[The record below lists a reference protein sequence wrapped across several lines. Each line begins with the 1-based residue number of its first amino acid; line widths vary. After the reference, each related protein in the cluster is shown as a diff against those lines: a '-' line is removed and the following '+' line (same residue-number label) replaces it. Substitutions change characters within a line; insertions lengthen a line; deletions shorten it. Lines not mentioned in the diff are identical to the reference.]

1 MWQFVTPLMCV
12 PLSQIVARY
21 ITSSLILH
29 NTTWTASM
37 WRTPDI
43 VTICY
48 TCYERNRCRYQTL
61 ANSPAL
67 DNLCCSIVKGTKWPI
82 WCVLNFPHLCCVK
95 LSGSHLLTQVWTL
108 SSGQKI
114 MCQGEKMGQLYHL
127 PEKWE
132 IFPVMRLTKDQRSP
146 IVKIM
151 SCFPGIFVATGVH

>member
-1 MWQFVTPLMCV
+1 MWC
-12 PLSQIVARY
+12 
-21 ITSSLILH
+21 
-29 NTTWTASM
+29 
-37 WRTPDI
+37 TPDI

-48 TCYERNRCRYQTL
+48 TCYDRNRCRYQTL

-67 DNLCCSIVKGTKWPI
+67 DNLCCSIVKSTKWPI

-132 IFPVMRLTKDQRSP
+132 IFPVMRLTKDQRSQ
-146 IVKIM
+146 IVKLFLGQ
-151 SCFPGIFVATGVH
+151 SCHVFQEYLWPLESVSCCTQWGGENKF